1 MEIRAQGSL
10 VGRSCQSDR
19 LMTRSLK
26 SANLF
31 IHLGDVEH
39 QPALTLEGRTF
50 KKNKKKTKQTKTKQK
65 KKTSD
70 FSLIPFFHTFTR
82 THPPICRLNTD
93 FTNRSDINFFSA
105 SFPQHEIMLM
115 RSAQYKVEHHYKA
128 STHARAFTQTV
139 CRHRNTQC

>member
-50 KKNKKKTKQTKTKQK
+50 KKDKTKNQTNKNKKK
-65 KKTSD
+65 D
-70 FSLIPFFHTFTR
+70 L
-82 THPPICRLNTD
+82 
-93 FTNRSDINFFSA
+93 
-105 SFPQHEIMLM
+105 
-115 RSAQYKVEHHYKA
+115 
-128 STHARAFTQTV
+128 
-139 CRHRNTQC
+139 